1 MSFANFIA
9 IVRARWWL
17 VLLVLV
23 VTVGTAVAV
32 SLVLPKKYVAT
43 ASVVVDVKPDPVSA
57 LIYPGLTSPAFMATQ
72 VDVLSSDRVALRVVH
87 DLKMTESSEIRDQWR
102 DETDGEGSIEQ
113 WLIAT
118 LQKHL
123 DIKPSRESN
132 VIAVAYKAADPRFAA
147 AMANA
152 FVQAYIAT
160 TLELRVDPAKQYNTF
175 FDDRAKAARAAL
187 ESAQTRLSA
196 FQREN
201 GIVVNDERVDVEM
214 ARLNELS
221 SQLVAMQ
228 ALSAESTSRQAQ
240 AAGASADRLQEVL
253 NNPVIG
259 QLKSDLNRT
268 ETRLQEL
275 STRYGENHPQVVEA
289 KANIAEVRARIESET
304 RRVSGGAAVSN
315 TINRQREADTR
326 QALEAQ
332 RAKVLRLKATRDEG
346 SVLMRDLEGAQ
357 RAFEGVSARLT
368 QSGLESQSTQSNVN
382 VLTQATAP
390 LQPASPNIFI
400 NTALSLMVGLVL
412 GLGIVLLLELRDRR
426 VRSTE
431 NVVTALK
438 LPLLGVMPKPGSRRT
453 VARRSLAM
461 EQRVLGTNVVSGKGS
476 A

>member
-1 MSFANFIA
+1 MSLANFIA

-17 VLLVLV
+17 VLLVLA

-57 LIYPGLTSPAFMATQ
+57 LIYPGLTSPSFMATQ
-72 VDVLSSDRVALRVVH
+72 VDVLSSERVALRVIR
-87 DLKMTESSEIRDQWR
+87 DLKLNENSEIRQRWQ
-102 DETDGEGSIEQ
+102 EESGGEGTIEQ
-113 WLIAT
+113 WLSGT
-118 LQKHL
+118 LQKSL
-123 DIKPSRESN
+123 DVKPSKESN
-132 VIAVAYKAADPRFAA
+132 VIAVAYQAPDPRFAA
-147 AMANA
+147 VMANA

-160 TLELRVDPAKQYNTF
+160 TLELRVDPAKQYNNF
-175 FDDRAKAARAAL
+175 FDDRAKAARATL
-187 ESAQTRLSA
+187 EAAQTKLSA

-221 SQLVAMQ
+221 TQLVAMQ
-228 ALSAESTSRQAQ
+228 AVSAESSSRQAQ
-240 AAGASADRLQEVL
+240 AAGASADRMQEVL
-253 NNPVIG
+253 NNAVIG
-259 QLKSDLNRT
+259 QLKSDLNRS
-268 ETRLQEL
+268 EARLQEL
-275 STRYGENHPQVVEA
+275 NTRYGDNHPQVVEA
-289 KANIAEVRARIESET
+289 KANIAELRSRVDAET

-326 QALEAQ
+326 AALEAQ

-390 LQPASPNIFI
+390 LRPSSPKILI
-400 NTALSLMVGLVL
+400 NTALSIMVGLVL
-412 GLGIVLLLELRDRR
+412 GLGIALLLELRDRR
-426 VRSTE
+426 VRSTADA
-431 NVVTALK
+431 VAALG

-453 VARRSLAM
+453 VAQRSLAM
-461 EQRVLGTNVVSGKGS
+461 EQRVLGNNVVAGKGV